1 MDKRAGELDVGPPRR
16 KKRCYTQTIHAEPR
30 KVFPLLC
37 PVRELEWVP
46 GWSPDWVRSDS
57 GFAEEGCVFQTPG
70 EPAPAIW
77 VVTRCD
83 PKNYRVEMIKVTP
96 GHTVGR
102 IEISLE
108 AAGDSGT
115 RARVCYEFTA
125 IGPAGDQFIEEF
137 TEQWYERFMQG
148 WERAIN
154 HYLET
159 GAPI

>member
-1 MDKRAGELDVGPPRR
+1 MNERAGELDIARPNRA
-16 KKRCYTQTIHAEPR
+16 KRCYTQSIRAEPER
-30 KVFPLLC
+30 VFPLLC
-37 PVRELEWVP
+37 PVRELDWVP
-46 GWSPDWVRSDS
+46 GWNPDWVRSDS

-70 EPAPAIW
+70 EPSPAIW
-77 VVTRCD
+77 VITRHD
-83 PKNYRVEMIKVTP
+83 SANHKLEMFKVTP

-108 AAGDSGT
+108 AAGDGGT

-125 IGPAGDQFIEEF
+125 IGPAGDQFLEDF

-159 GAPI
+159 GALI